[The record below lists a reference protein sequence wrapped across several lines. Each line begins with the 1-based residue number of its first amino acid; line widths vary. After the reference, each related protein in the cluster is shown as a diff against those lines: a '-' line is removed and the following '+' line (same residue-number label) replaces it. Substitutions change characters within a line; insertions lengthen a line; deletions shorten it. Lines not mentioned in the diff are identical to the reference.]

1 VKNCPSVSPYVNAH
15 CASDLDKTK
24 EKKEEAKD
32 VAEARNR

>member
-24 EKKEEAKD
+24 EKKRRGKGCG
-32 VAEARNR
+32 RG